1 MFTRETFETAM
12 HRFRT
17 HPVQSALTLAGLVV
31 GTSAIIIIVALGLT
45 GRTFVMSQIEGVG
58 SHLVWASY
66 EGTVTSGVSRTTE
79 DQITD
84 ADVRAIEAR
93 SDLFAGVTPLVELHG
108 TVSVLSRAADLSVL
122 GTTPNYA
129 TVRKNLRILRG
140 RFLDDDDISERAKV
154 CVVSHALYH
163 DLFGNDTLLPLPP
176 PSLSERSVAKAALAR
191 RRLRRTGAGEGRGLP
206 SEAAPSP
213 QRLWRVGDLAKE
225 GEGHRDKMLRTLGMT
240 FQVIGEFDKPVD
252 TMGQGEITPYSIFVP
267 VTVAWFF
274 TPSRRVDT
282 VFAEVREFS
291 EIPRAAATVE
301 DLLRERH
308 HQGSVFKVKTMTTVI
323 RVARTISFGL
333 IAGFIAAAAVS
344 VVVGGVG
351 IMNILLAS
359 VEQRTREIGVRM
371 SVGARRRDILRQFL
385 LEALM
390 LGAMGSLLG
399 VVVGLGLPLLVKP
412 FVHGFQVRVSPLS
425 AVLAF
430 LFSCGVTIVFGVV
443 PAVRAANLNP
453 TEALRYE

>member
-1 MFTRETFETAM
+1 MFTRETFETAV

-17 HPVQSALTLAGLVV
+17 HPVQTALTLAGLVV
-31 GTSAIIIIVALGLT
+31 GTAAIILIVALGLT

-79 DQITD
+79 DQITEG
-84 ADVRAIEAR
+84 DVKAIEAR
-93 SDLFAGVTPLVELHG
+93 RDLFSGVTPLVELHG

-122 GTTPNYA
+122 GTTPNYG

-140 RFLDDDDISERAKV
+140 RFLDDDDIAQRTRV
-154 CVVSHALYH
+154 CVVSHTLYK
-163 DLFGNDTLLPLPP
+163 DLFGNDD
-176 PSLSERSVAKAALAR
+176 
-191 RRLRRTGAGEGRGLP
+191 P
-206 SEAAPSP
+206 SE
-213 QRLWRVGDLAKE
+213 KT
-225 GEGHRDKMLRTLGMT
+225 LRTLGMT
-240 FQVIGEFDKPVD
+240 FQVVGEFDKPVD
-252 TMGQGEITPYSIFVP
+252 TMGQGEVTPYSIFIP
-267 VTVAWFF
+267 ITVAWFF

-282 VFAEVREFS
+282 VFAQVRDFS

-301 DLLRERH
+301 EQLRDRH

-333 IAGFIAAAAVS
+333 IAAFIAAAAVS

-371 SVGARRRDILRQFL
+371 SVGARRSDILRQFL

-390 LGAMGSLLG
+390 LGAIGASIG
-399 VVVGLGLPLLVKP
+399 VVAGLGLPLLLRP
-412 FVHGFQVRVSPLS
+412 FVQSVLIRVSGLS
-425 AVLAF
+425 ALLAF
-430 LFSCGVTIVFGVV
+430 LFSCGVTVVFGVV
-443 PAVRAANLNP
+443 PAYRAANMNP

>member
-1 MFTRETFETAM
+1 M

-17 HPVQSALTLAGLVV
+17 HPVQTALTLAGLVV

-58 SHLVWASY
+58 SHLIWASY
-66 EGTVTSGVSRTTE
+66 EGTVTAGVSRTTE
-79 DQITD
+79 DRITD

-93 SDLFAGVTPLVELHG
+93 ADLFSGVTPLVQLHG
-108 TVSVLSRAADLSVL
+108 TVSVLSRALDLAVL

-129 TVRKNLRILRG
+129 SVRKNLRILRG
-140 RFLDDDDISERAKV
+140 RFLDEDDVSQRAKV
-154 CVVSHALYH
+154 CVVSQTLYH
-163 DLFGNDTLLPLPP
+163 DLFGNDD
-176 PSLSERSVAKAALAR
+176 
-191 RRLRRTGAGEGRGLP
+191 
-206 SEAAPSP
+206 SP
-213 QRLWRVGDLAKE
+213 
-225 GEGHRDKMLRTLGMT
+225 DKTIRTLGMT
-240 FQVIGEFDKPVD
+240 FQVVGEFDKPVD
-252 TMGQGEITPYSIFVP
+252 TMGQGEVTPYSIFIP

-274 TPSRRVDT
+274 TPTRRVDT

-291 EIPRAAATVE
+291 EIPRAAAAVE
-301 DLLRERH
+301 ELLKERH

-333 IAGFIAAAAVS
+333 IAAFIAAAAVS

-390 LGAMGSLLG
+390 LGAIGALIG
-399 VVVGLGLPLLVKP
+399 VVVGMGLPLLLRP
-412 FVHGFQVRVSPLS
+412 FVKTFLIRVSGLS
-425 AVLAF
+425 ALLAF
-430 LFSCGVTIVFGVV
+430 LFSCGVTVVFGVV
-443 PAVRAANLNP
+443 PAYRAAHLNP

>member
-1 MFTRETFETAM
+1 MFTRETFETAV

-17 HPVQSALTLAGLVV
+17 HPVQTALTLAGLVV

-58 SHLVWASY
+58 SHLIWASY

-84 ADVRAIEAR
+84 ADVRSIEAR
-93 SDLFAGVTPLVELHG
+93 ADLFNGVTPLVELHG
-108 TVSVLSRAADLSVL
+108 TVSVLSRALDLSVL
-122 GTTPNYA
+122 GTTPNYPA
-129 TVRKNLRILRG
+129 VRKNLRILRG
-140 RFLDDDDISERAKV
+140 RFLDDDDIAERAKV
-154 CVVSHALYH
+154 CVVSHTLYG
-163 DLFGNDTLLPLPP
+163 DLFGNDD
-176 PSLSERSVAKAALAR
+176 
-191 RRLRRTGAGEGRGLP
+191 
-206 SEAAPSP
+206 SP
-213 QRLWRVGDLAKE
+213 
-225 GEGHRDKMLRTLGMT
+225 DKTMRTLGMT
-240 FQVIGEFDKPVD
+240 FQVVGEFDKPVD
-252 TMGQGEITPYSIFVP
+252 TMGQGEVTPYSIFIP

-291 EIPRAAATVE
+291 EIPRAAAAVE

-308 HQGSVFKVKTMTTVI
+308 HQGAVFTVKTMTTVI
-323 RVARTISFGL
+323 QVARTISFGL
-333 IAGFIAAAAVS
+333 IAAFVAAAAVS

-359 VEQRTREIGVRM
+359 VEQRTREIGLRM

-390 LGAMGSLLG
+390 LGAIGSLIG
-399 VVVGLGLPLLVKP
+399 VAVGLGFPLLLRP
-412 FVHGFQVRVSPLS
+412 FVHSVLIRVSGLS
-425 AVLAF
+425 ALLAF
-430 LFSCGVTIVFGVV
+430 LFSCGIAVVFGVV
-443 PAVRAANLNP
+443 PAYRAANLNP

>member
-1 MFTRETFETAM
+1 MFTPETFETAV

-17 HPVQSALTLAGLVV
+17 HPVQTALTLAGLVV
-31 GTSAIIIIVALGLT
+31 GTSAIIIIVTLGLT

-84 ADVRAIEAR
+84 GDVRAIAAR
-93 SDLFAGVTPLVELHG
+93 RDLFSGVMPLVELHG
-108 TVSVLSRAADLSVL
+108 TVSVLSRALDLAVL
-122 GTTPNYA
+122 GTTANYPA
-129 TVRKNLRILRG
+129 VHKNLRILNG
-140 RFLDDDDISERAKV
+140 RFLDDDDVEGRAKV
-154 CVVSHALYH
+154 CVVSHTLYSE
-163 DLFGNDTLLPLPP
+163 LFGN
-176 PSLSERSVAKAALAR
+176 EGV
-191 RRLRRTGAGEGRGLP
+191 GEG
-206 SEAAPSP
+206 E
-213 QRLWRVGDLAKE
+213 KT
-225 GEGHRDKMLRTLGMT
+225 LRTLGMT
-240 FQVIGEFDKPVD
+240 FQVIGEFDQPVD
-252 TMGQGEITPYSIFVP
+252 TMGQGEVTPYTIFIP
-267 VTVAWFF
+267 VTVSWFF
-274 TPSRRVDT
+274 TPTRRVDT

-291 EIPRAAATVE
+291 EIPRAAAAVQE
-301 DLLRERH
+301 ILRDRH
-308 HQGSVFKVKTMTTVI
+308 HQGSVFDVKTMTTVI

-333 IAGFIAAAAVS
+333 IAAFIAAAAVS

-390 LGAMGSLLG
+390 LGAIGALIG
-399 VVVGLGLPLLVKP
+399 VVVGLGLPIAARL
-412 FVHGFQVRVSPLS
+412 FVRNVSIRVSFLS

-430 LFSCGVTIVFGVV
+430 LFSCGVTLVFGVV
-443 PAVRAANLNP
+443 PAYRAANLNP

>member
-17 HPVQSALTLAGLVV
+17 HPVQTALTLAGLVV

-58 SHLVWASY
+58 SHLIWASY
-66 EGTVTSGVSRTTE
+66 EGTVTAGVSRTTE

-84 ADVRAIEAR
+84 SDVRAIEAR
-93 SDLFAGVTPLVELHG
+93 TDLFNGVTPLVELHG
-108 TVSVLSRAADLSVL
+108 TVSVLSRALPVSIL

-140 RFLDDDDISERAKV
+140 RFLDDDDIGERAKV
-154 CVVSHALYH
+154 CVVSHTLYN
-163 DLFGNDTLLPLPP
+163 DLFG
-176 PSLSERSVAKAALAR
+176 
-191 RRLRRTGAGEGRGLP
+191 
-206 SEAAPSP
+206 
-213 QRLWRVGDLAKE
+213 GDDNA
-225 GEGHRDKMLRTLGMT
+225 DKTLRTLGMT
-240 FQVIGEFDKPVD
+240 FQVVGEFDKPVD
-252 TMGQGEITPYSIFVP
+252 TMGQGEVTPYSIFIP

-274 TPSRRVDT
+274 TPARRADT

-291 EIPRAAATVE
+291 EIPSAAAAVE
-301 DLLRERH
+301 GLLRERH
-308 HQGSVFKVKTMTTVI
+308 HQGAVFKVKTMTTVI
-323 RVARTISFGL
+323 QVARTISFGL
-333 IAGFIAAAAVS
+333 IAAFIAAAAVS

-385 LEALM
+385 LEALL
-390 LGAMGSLLG
+390 LGAVGSLLG
-399 VVVGLGLPLLVKP
+399 VLVGLGVPLLLRP
-412 FVHGFQVRVSPLS
+412 FVHSVLIRVSGLS
-425 AVLAF
+425 ALLAF
-430 LFSCGVTIVFGVV
+430 LFSCGIAVVFGVV
-443 PAVRAANLNP
+443 PAYRAANLNP

>member
-17 HPVQSALTLAGLVV
+17 HPVQTALTLAGLVV

-58 SHLVWASY
+58 SHLIWASY

-84 ADVRAIEAR
+84 GDVRAIEGRA
-93 SDLFAGVTPLVELHG
+93 DLFSGVTPLVELHG
-108 TVSVLSRAADLSVL
+108 TISVLSRALDVSVL
-122 GTTPNYA
+122 GTTPNYSA
-129 TVRKNLRILRG
+129 VRKNLRILRG
-140 RFLDDDDISERAKV
+140 RFLDDDDIAQRAKV
-154 CVVSHALYH
+154 CVVSHTLYR
-163 DLFGNDTLLPLPP
+163 DLYGNDTLLPLP
-176 PSLSERSVAKAALAR
+176 
-191 RRLRRTGAGEGRGLP
+191 AGEGG
-206 SEAAPSP
+206 
-213 QRLWRVGDLAKE
+213 
-225 GEGHRDKMLRTLGMT
+225 GEGHPRDKTLRTLGMT
-240 FQVIGEFDKPVD
+240 FQVVGEFDKPVD
-252 TMGQGEITPYSIFVP
+252 TMGQGEITPYSIFIP

-274 TPSRRVDT
+274 TPTHRVDT

-291 EIPRAAATVE
+291 EIPRSAAAVE
-301 DLLRERH
+301 ELLKDRH

-323 RVARTISFGL
+323 QVARTISFGL
-333 IAGFIAAAAVS
+333 IAAFIAAAAVS

-390 LGAMGSLLG
+390 LGAIGALIG
-399 VVVGLGLPLLVKP
+399 VVVGLGFPLILRP
-412 FVHGFQVRVSPLS
+412 FVKSVLIRVSGLS
-425 AVLAF
+425 ALFAF
-430 LFSCGVTIVFGVV
+430 LFSCGVTLVFGVV